1 MPKYLPQYHQAPS
14 AGHNSET
21 VHFAKK
27 CIYVFRVALTLEAI
41 NRLISTRDTEC
52 GLCELGPGLLYIT
65 PLNVGVKKDKNF
77 FSLGSVTF

>member
-1 MPKYLPQYHQAPS
+1 M
-14 AGHNSET
+14 
-21 VHFAKK
+21 
-27 CIYVFRVALTLEAI
+27 FRVALTLEAI